1 MDCSDSASNIGGILT
16 KTYVQSLDRRQKQ
29 NPGAIKKHPIKT
41 VQRQSH
47 IVAASV
53 YTYDMLYFTDTHN
66 SSISFYRF
74 LTPQQK
80 HVPVHGFR
88 NLTLIQYN

>member
-1 MDCSDSASNIGGILT
+1 M
-16 KTYVQSLDRRQKQ
+16 
-29 NPGAIKKHPIKT
+29 
-41 VQRQSH
+41 
-47 IVAASV
+47 AASV

-80 HVPVHGFR
+80 HVHGFR
-88 NLTLIQYN
+88 NLTLIQYIKVLFSHIFSTKHSPSFDVEINRIVTPGHCHSLQSLPYCISFFKL